1 MAYTCVTVTASKDE
15 DIIKKIYNILKER
28 EGIFNTQFTVR
39 FLGFEAAEGT
49 EFILNK
55 SLNSV
60 PSCGYFITPYDGEH
74 YLIIRSL
81 YFKNGCNDQKFWI
94 IY

>member
-1 MAYTCVTVTASKDE
+1 MAYTYVTITATKEE
-15 DIIKKIYNILKER
+15 DVVKKIYETLKER
-28 EGIFNTQFTVR
+28 DGIFNTQFTVK

-81 YFKNGCNDQKFWI
+81 YFKNGCNNQKFWI